1 MNGTGNSAAT
11 MQLVVVSGLSGSG
24 KSVVLRVLEDDG
36 YYCVDNLPATLLGD
50 VSAFLAQAGHTR
62 VALSVDARSA
72 AVAALPERIAAL
84 RASGVECRLIFLEA
98 SAQTLLRRFSETRR
112 RHPLLG
118 PTRTLAEAIEYE
130 RSLLADVAELGER
143 IDTSEVRAQDLRRWV
158 KSLLALSGGTPL
170 LLIESF
176 AFRDGLPLDADW
188 VADVRMLP
196 NPHYV
201 DALRPLSGLDA
212 PVAEFLGREETVRRM
227 IADLRALL
235 ERWLPEILRENRSTL
250 TVAIGCTGGRHRSVY
265 VAERLAQALRAHW
278 KVLVRHRAL
287 ARAETVD
294 DGAA

>member
-1 MNGTGNSAAT
+1 MTDTGKSAAT

-50 VSAFLAQAGHTR
+50 VSAFLAEAGHAR
-62 VALSVDARSA
+62 VAISVDARSA
-72 AVAALPERIAAL
+72 AIASLPERFAAL
-84 RASGVECRLIFLEA
+84 RARGVECRLLFLEA

-118 PTRTLAEAIEYE
+118 PTRTLAEAIEHE
-130 RSLLADVAELGER
+130 RSLLAGVAELGER
-143 IDTSEVRAQDLRRWV
+143 IDTSDVRAQDLRRWI
-158 KSLLALSGGTPL
+158 KSLLALGSGAPL

-201 DALRPLSGLDA
+201 DALRPLTGLDA
-212 PVAEFLGREETVRRM
+212 PVAEFLGREEVVQRM
-227 IADLRALL
+227 IADLHALL
-235 ERWLPEILRENRSTL
+235 ERWLPEILRENRSSL
-250 TVAIGCTGGRHRSVY
+250 TIAIGCTGGRHRSVY
-265 VAERLAQALRAHW
+265 VAERLAQTLRPDW

-287 ARAETVD
+287 ARA
-294 DGAA
+294 AAADAGE